1 MVLLKNER
9 VLFIAVILILMGV
22 IGVTGFKIYENN
34 EFMLV
39 PRSKLENVKTC
50 IDNYVACSLIY
61 ESTEEIPE
69 VAP

>member
-1 MVLLKNER
+1 MNLFRNER
-9 VLFIAVILILMGV
+9 FLFIAVILILMGV

-39 PRSKLENVKTC
+39 PRGKVENVKTC

>member
-1 MVLLKNER
+1 MNILKNER
-9 VLFIAVILILMGV
+9 FLFIAVILILIGV
-22 IGVTGFKIYENN
+22 IATTGYKIYENN

-39 PRSKLENVKTC
+39 PRSKVENVKTC

-61 ESTEEIPE
+61 DSEEEIPE

>member
-1 MVLLKNER
+1 MSLLRNER
-9 VLFIAVILILMGV
+9 FLYWVTIAVLV
-22 IGVTGFKIYENN
+22 AVVGVTGFKIYQNN

-39 PRSKLENVKTC
+39 PRSKVENVKTC